1 MQFADTKTRTN
12 LKVQSFGD
20 FPIIL
25 KHAPPVRVVL
35 CKVWGS
41 GWLKKKRRGEISVP
55 FCGLMDYFQE
65 ILVRVAKIEYLVLR
79 RKLAQAIYLVDLIL
93 VNLQS
98 TLSTNHLVEFANS

>member
-1 MQFADTKTRTN
+1 
-12 LKVQSFGD
+12 
-20 FPIIL
+20 
-25 KHAPPVRVVL
+25 
-35 CKVWGS
+35 
-41 GWLKKKRRGEISVP
+41 
-55 FCGLMDYFQE
+55 MDYFQE